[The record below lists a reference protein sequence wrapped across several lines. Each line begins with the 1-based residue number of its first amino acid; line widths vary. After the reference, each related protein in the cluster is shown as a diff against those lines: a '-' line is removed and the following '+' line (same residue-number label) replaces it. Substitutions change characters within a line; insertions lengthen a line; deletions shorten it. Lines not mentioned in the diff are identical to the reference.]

1 MIFTLE
7 PHKFFLHFEIKKNIM
22 DDKETR
28 PKSTLALFCLL
39 LKALLGPKTIF
50 THTGKLFLTMGSSS
64 LVESNSHNLLGM
76 ALASSNCLMGLL
88 EIEVHLFGPQWKGPR
103 HPSVGPSIP
112 PC

>member
-1 MIFTLE
+1 
-7 PHKFFLHFEIKKNIM
+7 M

-28 PKSTLALFCLL
+28 PKSTLALLFLL

-50 THTGKLFLTMGSSS
+50 THTGKLFLARGSSS
-64 LVESNSHNLLGM
+64 LVESNSHNLLRM